1 MRSPNEILKQQ
12 VEEVLK
18 RLGDKD
24 SLRKEIERLKHLS
37 SVLESGEYPPIV
49 NNILYYSF
57 NAALTKLFELK
68 EYLKSKDNE
77 IELYYLL
84 REANTA
90 LETYVG
96 SLRSSRRREIIQ
108 LSLPIY
114 LSVIVY
120 LIGAITDPVDINIL
134 TLVLGILGA
143 GLTYLTIIGG
153 YVAIISASLLNIAI
167 TLLTQGL
174 KSLGNV
180 VIHLL
185 ILVSAVTYV
194 YIMFSLKSE
203 EYREKL
209 NKLFTDTSQVI
220 EKVAEPADKREVD
233 ELLKEIQATLSV
245 PTKQLL
251 SYKASVM
258 VMNGFRPEELK
269 KILSKYVY

>member
-1 MRSPNEILKQQ
+1 MKSPNEILKQQ

-24 SLRKEIERLKHLS
+24 SLRKEIERLKNLS
-37 SVLESGEYPPIV
+37 LALESGEYLPII

-68 EYLKSKDNE
+68 EYLKNRDNE
-77 IELYYLL
+77 IEIYYLL

-90 LETYVG
+90 LEAYVG
-96 SLRSSRRREIIQ
+96 SLKSSRRRETLQ

-114 LSVIVY
+114 LSIIVY
-120 LIGAITDPVDINIL
+120 LLGAITDPVEINIL
-134 TLVLGILGA
+134 TLILGVLGA
-143 GLTYLTIIGG
+143 GLTYFTITGG
-153 YVAIISASLLNIAI
+153 YVAIISASLLNII
-167 TLLTQGL
+167 VSLMTQGL
-174 KSLGNV
+174 GSLGSV
-180 VIHLL
+180 AIHLL

-203 EYREKL
+203 EYHEKL

-220 EKVAEPADKREVD
+220 EKVTEAADKRELD
-233 ELLKEIQATLSV
+233 ELLKSIPSNSGLA
-245 PTKQLL
+245 KQLL

-269 KILSKYVY
+269 RILSKYVY

>member
-1 MRSPNEILKQQ
+1 MKSPNEILKQQ

-18 RLGDKD
+18 RLGDRD
-24 SLRKEIERLKHLS
+24 SLRREIERLKHLS
-37 SVLESGEYPPIV
+37 LALESGEYIPIV

-68 EYLKSKDNE
+68 KYLKNRDNE
-77 IELYYLL
+77 IEIYYLL

-90 LETYVG
+90 LEAYVG
-96 SLRSSRRREIIQ
+96 SLKSSRRRETLQ

-114 LSVIVY
+114 LSIIVY
-120 LIGAITDPVDINIL
+120 LLGGITDPVEINIL
-134 TLVLGILGA
+134 TLIIGVLGA
-143 GLTYLTIIGG
+143 GLTYFTIIGG
-153 YVAIISASLLNIAI
+153 YVAIISASLLNII
-167 TLLTQGL
+167 VSLMTQGL
-174 KSLGNV
+174 GSLGSV

-203 EYREKL
+203 EYHEKL

-220 EKVAEPADKREVD
+220 EKVTEPADKRELE
-233 ELLKEIQATLSV
+233 ELLKDIPSNSGLA
-245 PTKQLL
+245 KQLL

-258 VMNGFRPEELK
+258 VMNGFRPEELRR
-269 KILSKYVY
+269 ILSKYVY